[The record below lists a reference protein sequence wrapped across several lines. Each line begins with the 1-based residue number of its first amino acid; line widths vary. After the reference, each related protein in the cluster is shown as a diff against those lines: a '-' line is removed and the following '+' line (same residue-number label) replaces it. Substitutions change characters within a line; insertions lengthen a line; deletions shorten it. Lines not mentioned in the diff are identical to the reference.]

1 MVKRIDESFDKISRL
16 QQTKPK
22 TNETSKSR
30 LEEES
35 NKFKGSS
42 KNA

>member
-35 NKFKGSS
+35 SKIKGSS